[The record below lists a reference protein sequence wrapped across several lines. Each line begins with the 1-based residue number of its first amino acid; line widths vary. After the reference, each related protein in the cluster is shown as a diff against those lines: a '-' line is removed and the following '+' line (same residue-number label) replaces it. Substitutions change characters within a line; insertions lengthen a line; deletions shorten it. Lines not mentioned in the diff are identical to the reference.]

1 MPKQKYLIISSN
13 NVMNPA
19 EMKMF
24 MEMYGYPTGFNLSP
38 FNLPLY
44 PPGTNAPFSMNP
56 AKLKEK
62 IIRENETF
70 TAKLHDFNKLYL
82 QHASSLLEMTSK
94 MVPPGH
100 PMYSQA
106 QPEIVEGENEKLRKE
121 NAELKKRFDQLT
133 KIKKARLD

>member
-1 MPKQKYLIISSN
+1 MPKQKYLVIPN
-13 NVMNPA
+13 NYVMNSV

-24 MEMYGYPTGFNLSP
+24 MEMYGYPVGFNLSP
-38 FNLPLY
+38 FNLPRY
-44 PPGTNAPFSMNP
+44 PPGTNAPFSINP

-70 TAKLHDFNKLYL
+70 TAKLNDFNKMYL

-100 PMYSQA
+100 PMYSRA
-106 QPEIVEGENEKLRKE
+106 QPEVVENENEKLRKE
-121 NAELKKRFDQLT
+121 NAELKKRFEQLA
-133 KIKKARLD
+133 KSKKHD

>member
-1 MPKQKYLIISSN
+1 MPKQKYLMDSSN
-13 NVMNPA
+13 NVMNPV

-24 MEMYGYPTGFNLSP
+24 MEMHGYPSGFSLSP
-38 FNLPLY
+38 FNLSRY
-44 PPGTNAPFSMNP
+44 PPGASTPFSMNP

-70 TAKLHDFNKLYL
+70 TAKLHDFNKMYL
-82 QHASSLLEMTSK
+82 QQAASLLEMTSA

-106 QPEIVEGENEKLRKE
+106 KPEVVGDENQRLRKE
-121 NAELKKRFDQLT
+121 NAELKSRFEQMA
-133 KIKKARLD
+133 KSKKA

>member
-1 MPKQKYLIISSN
+1 MDP
-13 NVMNPA
+13 V

-24 MEMYGYPTGFNLSP
+24 MEMHGYPSGFSLSP
-38 FNLPLY
+38 FGMSRY
-44 PPGTNAPFSMNP
+44 PPGAITPFSMNP

-70 TAKLHDFNKLYL
+70 TAKLHDFNKMYL

-100 PMYSQA
+100 PMYSHA
-106 QPEIVEGENEKLRKE
+106 KPEVIDDENQRLRKE
-121 NAELKKRFDQLT
+121 NAELKSRFEQMT
-133 KIKKARLD
+133 KSKKA

>member
-1 MPKQKYLIISSN
+1 
-13 NVMNPA
+13 MNPV

-24 MEMYGYPTGFNLSP
+24 MEMHGYPMGFSLSP
-38 FNLPLY
+38 FNLSRY
-44 PPGTNAPFSMNP
+44 PPGANAPFSMNP

-70 TAKLHDFNKLYL
+70 SVKLHDFNKMYL
-82 QHASSLLEMTSK
+82 QQASSLLEMTSK

-106 QPEIVEGENEKLRKE
+106 RPEVVEGENEKLRKE
-121 NAELKKRFDQLT
+121 NSELKNRFEQFTKSKKRD
-133 KIKKARLD
+133 

>member
-13 NVMNPA
+13 NVMNPV
-19 EMKMF
+19 EMRMF
-24 MEMYGYPTGFNLSP
+24 MEMHGYPAGFSLSP
-38 FNLPLY
+38 FNLTRY
-44 PPGTNAPFSMNP
+44 PPGANAPFSMNP

-70 TAKLHDFNKLYL
+70 TVKLHDFNKMYL
-82 QHASSLLEMTSK
+82 QHASSLLEMTTK

-106 QPEIVEGENEKLRKE
+106 QPDVVEGENEKLRKE
-121 NAELKKRFDQLT
+121 NAELKSRFEQLA
-133 KIKKARLD
+133 KSKKHN

>member
-1 MPKQKYLIISSN
+1 
-13 NVMNPA
+13 MNPI

-24 MEMYGYPTGFNLSP
+24 MEMYGYPAGFSLSP
-38 FNLPLY
+38 FGLPRY
-44 PPGTNAPFSMNP
+44 PPGINAPFSINP

-70 TAKLHDFNKLYL
+70 TVKLHDFNKMYL
-82 QHASSLLEMTSK
+82 QHASSLLEMTSR

-106 QPEIVEGENEKLRKE
+106 QPEAVEGENERLRKE
-121 NAELKKRFDQLT
+121 NAELKSRFEQ
-133 KIKKARLD
+133 IKSKKHS